1 MRCPSCEG
9 FVQDGA
15 MFCTACGTQTAPG
28 PQGEWGTPLPPP
40 PAPGMPLPHTYQPP
54 PKDDSGTFVKVIVIV
69 VVVVLLV
76 AMMFAIFWMGI
87 LGAMD
92 DIPDE
97 RITLNLAAPV
107 VTQRVITNVSI
118 WDATVEVNLVTPRNT
133 MTLWAGVEI
142 LIFSRNDMD
151 LMRTP
156 LLPDDPSNYDD
167 ATNGWIDVEGWY
179 IDTSTDLFIDEGDAI
194 KVTGMDDRYESST
207 LEIIFVGDVI
217 GTIILPT
224 DFP

>member
-1 MRCPSCEG
+1 
-9 FVQDGA
+9 
-15 MFCTACGTQTAPG
+15 
-28 PQGEWGTPLPPP
+28 
-40 PAPGMPLPHTYQPP
+40 MPLPHTYQPP

-133 MTLWAGVEI
+133 MTLWAGLEI
-142 LIFSRNDMD
+142 LIFSRNGMD

-156 LLPDDPSNYDD
+156 LLPNDPSNYDD

-194 KVTGMDDRYESST
+194 KVTGMDDRYKRST
-207 LEIIFVGDVI
+207 LEIISMGGVI
-217 GTIILPT
+217 GTIRLPT